1 MLGDWR
7 KFVYRFTSE
16 TIIGRCLR
24 LPLRLAPGRAM
35 VRVKAGLNR
44 GFKWT
49 IGSGDHGNW
58 LGSYEYETQRL
69 MQRVVKPGMSAFD
82 VGANAGFYT
91 LGLSRLVANQGHVWC
106 FEPLPANL
114 AHLTNHLRINDV
126 QNVTVVEAAV
136 AEKTGFTYFQEGD
149 TRSTGHMTD
158 RGTALQIA
166 TVSLDSFVESIEH
179 KAPDLVKIDV
189 EGGEGEVLR
198 GARTL
203 IAECKTV
210 FVVSLHD
217 DFQKRIC
224 TEIFRAA
231 GYRIFQIDQCELLD
245 HDSVPDDI
253 CAIPA
258 SQAASPATRH

>member
-16 TIIGRCLR
+16 TIIGRFLR
-24 LPLRLAPGRAM
+24 LPLRLASGSAI
-35 VRVKAGLNR
+35 VRVKGGLNR

-58 LGSYEYETQRL
+58 LGSYEYKTQRL
-69 MQRVVKPGMSAFD
+69 MQSVVKPGMTAFD
-82 VGANAGFYT
+82 VGANAGFYA

-114 AHLTNHLRINDV
+114 AHLTNHLKINDV

-136 AEKTGFTYFQEGD
+136 AEKAGFTLFQEGD
-149 TRSTGHMTD
+149 TRSTGHITD
-158 RGTALQIA
+158 RVTALQVT
-166 TVSLDSFVESIEH
+166 TVSLDSFVESIGR
-179 KAPDLVKIDV
+179 KIPDLVKIDV

-203 IAECKTV
+203 LAERKTV
-210 FVVSLHD
+210 FIVSLHD
-217 DFQKRIC
+217 DFQKQSC
-224 TEIFRAA
+224 TEILRTS
-231 GYRIFQIDQCELLD
+231 GYRIFKIDQGEVLH
-245 HDSVPDDI
+245 HDRVPDEI

-258 SQAASPATRH
+258 SQAANLAK